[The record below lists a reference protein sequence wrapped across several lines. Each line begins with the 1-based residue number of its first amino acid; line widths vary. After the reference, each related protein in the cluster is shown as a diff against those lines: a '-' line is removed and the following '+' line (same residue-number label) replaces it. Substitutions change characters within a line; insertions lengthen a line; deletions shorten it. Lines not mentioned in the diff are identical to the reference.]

1 MTSRV
6 FVASRHLAWLG
17 DAPSR
22 PLQQIRD
29 YGKLD
34 IFILQ
39 RPLDRGKQNTNCAA
53 ALSSA
58 VAGLS
63 DLFDYGTD
71 QSRAIF
77 HGHSHAQ
84 RQ

>member
-22 PLQQIRD
+22 PLPKIRD
-29 YGKLD
+29 YVKLD
-34 IFILQ
+34 MFILKG
-39 RPLDRGKQNTNCAA
+39 LSIVAKNTNCAA

-58 VAGLS
+58 IAGLF
-63 DLFDYGTD
+63 DPFDYCID
-71 QSRAIF
+71 QIRAIF
-77 HGHSHAQ
+77 HGHSHTQ